1 MRVVSPEEFERG
13 KREAAQTFRQNGDAE
28 VALAFESMR
37 RTKCIMGIHGGFIML
52 WQRMERLDLAL
63 HFDLEEVR
71 YVKAMVV
78 RR

>member
-1 MRVVSPEEFERG
+1 MRIVSLEEFERG

-37 RTKCIMGIHGGFIML
+37 QKKCVVGMHGGFIML
-52 WQRMERLDLAL
+52 WQRMGKLDLAL
-63 HFDLEEVR
+63 HFDLEEVK